1 MNETDAAIYSKLTG
15 GATLMALLADT
26 MPVSVYSW
34 QARDSAPYPFV
45 VFNDQSDTEDNDTS
59 HQVHNMIYQVRG
71 FTKVNMKAAKAIDYQ
86 IRLLLHNAA
95 LTVSNHAVLRCE
107 RIGSVRF
114 VENQQST
121 DKVFSAGGLYRV
133 ILERTP

>member
-1 MNETDAAIYSKLTG
+1 MNETDTAIYSKLTG
-15 GATLMALLADT
+15 GVALMALLADAT
-26 MPVSVYSW
+26 PLSVYSW
-34 QARDSAPYPFV
+34 QAPNTAPYPFV
-45 VFNDQSDTEDNDTS
+45 VFNDQADTEDNDTA

-86 IRLLLHNAA
+86 CRLLLHNAS
-95 LTVSNHAVLRCE
+95 LTVSSHAVLRCE

-121 DKVFSAGGLYRV
+121 EKVFSAGGLYRLIV
-133 ILERTP
+133 ERTS